1 MSNINKS
8 NMVKRSRISLFYML
22 GANGSAVDLVSGS
35 QRNCIGIKNTQFYDF
50 MFIKSRKFAHKVY
63 RVLADGAIII
73 RKNE

>member
-1 MSNINKS
+1 
-8 NMVKRSRISLFYML
+8 ML